1 MPDVQAGGRGTASV
15 RGDKGSL
22 DVPGT
27 RDSNDAG
34 RPGPATEAV
43 HAIEIQDLWKNFGNL
58 TVLKEVSLTQRRG
71 EVVCLIG
78 ASGCGKSTLLRCI
91 NGLETPTR
99 GRVLIEG
106 QDLTS
111 PKTNIDAVRSRVGMV
126 FQSFNLFLHLNA
138 LDNVAIGLRH
148 VRKLPR
154 RDAEEIA
161 RARLAEV
168 GLAGKEHARPAQLSG
183 GQQQRVAIARSLAMD
198 PAIMLFDEATS
209 ALDPELVKGILAI
222 MRDLAVSG
230 MTMVVVTHEMR
241 FAREV
246 ADRVVFLDK
255 GAIVEEGPPARIFD
269 DPHSPRL
276 QNFLAQVL

>member
-1 MPDVQAGGRGTASV
+1 VQVVGPEAMSGRSSTAGLERTAAHT
-15 RGDKGSL
+15 G
-22 DVPGT
+22 
-27 RDSNDAG
+27 N
-34 RPGPATEAV
+34 
-43 HAIEIQDLWKNFGNL
+43 AIEIHNLYKSFGNL
-58 TVLKEVSLTQRRG
+58 TVLKDISLMQRRG
-71 EVVCLIG
+71 DVVCLIG

-91 NGLETPTR
+91 NGLEMPTQ

-106 QDLTS
+106 MDLTS

-126 FQSFNLFLHLNA
+126 FQSFNLFQHLNV
-138 LDNVAIGLRH
+138 LDNVTIALRH
-148 VRKLPR
+148 VKKLPR

-168 GLAGKEHARPAQLSG
+168 GLVGKERARPAHLSG

-246 ADRVVFLDK
+246 SDRVVFLDE
-255 GAIVEEGPPARIFD
+255 GAIVEEGSPAQIFD
-269 DPHSPRL
+269 NPQSPRL

>member
-1 MPDVQAGGRGTASV
+1 MEGASGRGGEAA
-15 RGDKGSL
+15 R
-22 DVPGT
+22 
-27 RDSNDAG
+27 N
-34 RPGPATEAV
+34 GPAAGPRTEAAD
-43 HAIEIQDLWKNFGNL
+43 AIEVQGLWKSFGHL
-58 TVLKEVSLTQRRG
+58 TVLQDISLTQRRG

-91 NGLETPTR
+91 NGLETPTK
-99 GRVLIEG
+99 GRVIIEG

-111 PKTNIDAVRSRVGMV
+111 PTTNIDAVRSRVGMV
-126 FQSFNLFLHLNA
+126 FQSFNLFQHLNA
-138 LDNVAIGLRH
+138 LDNVSIALRY

-154 RDAEEIA
+154 REAE
-161 RARLAEV
+161 
-168 GLAGKEHARPAQLSG
+168 
-183 GQQQRVAIARSLAMD
+183 AIARSLAMD

-246 ADRVVFLDK
+246 ADRVVFLDH
-255 GAIVEEGPPARIFD
+255 GAIVEEGPPAQIFD
-269 DPHSPRL
+269 DPQSPRL